1 MPGQHSAPHINNV
14 PRTIFIG
21 AELTT
26 RGRGVVRLVYGAVVY
41 LMGGWFIGGCLDF
54 VLQGII
60 FCQLSN
66 YMRWYPDDK
75 WHMKSLVA
83 GLALLT
89 TLKTIQAFVIVWFQ
103 NILFFTDVEGAL
115 NLNYAWWEYGNL
127 PMLATVGL
135 YVQAYYV
142 YRLYVLSA
150 GKIYVTVPICALLL
164 AAYVCAIAGLG
175 TRDKAPNAI
184 KWFKAHL
191 ALIFAGDF
199 LITALS
205 GFFLLKT
212 RQKSLLQ
219 RLISSLMRLA
229 IQAAAPAALT
239 TLVMEIAS
247 ELGPP
252 DLSPAPVAAINLA
265 LLMLYRRS
273 VYIALSFSLLMRLAP
288 DLRSSMMYTLN
299 SRNSIRMT
307 ASSGVNSSGGQPSRS
322 RKPVTDNH
330 ELGILSGIHV
340 HTAIETNHDPR
351 SITFHNDSKGVT
363 TIRDD
368 ESGSIGVASDH
379 KMGKHIV

>member
-1 MPGQHSAPHINNV
+1 MAHEIACSRSRPPDHAQKYPGFCNCLV
-14 PRTIFIG
+14 P
-21 AELTT
+21 
-26 RGRGVVRLVYGAVVY
+26 
-41 LMGGWFIGGCLDF
+41 
-54 VLQGII
+54 
-60 FCQLSN
+60 
-66 YMRWYPDDK
+66 K
-75 WHMKSLVA
+75 
-83 GLALLT
+83 
-89 TLKTIQAFVIVWFQ
+89 
-103 NILFFTDVEGAL
+103 ILFFTDVEGAL
-115 NLNYAWWEYGNL
+115 NLNYAWWEYSNL

-150 GKIYVTVPICALLL
+150 GKIYVTMPICALLL
-164 AAYVCAIAGLG
+164 AAYVCAIQAGLG

-191 ALIFAGDF
+191 ALIFAGDS

-212 RQKSLLQ
+212 RQKGLLHSR
-219 RLISSLMRLA
+219 RLISSLIRLA

-265 LLMLYRRS
+265 LLM
-273 VYIALSFSLLMRLAP
+273 SLPKIYAT
-288 DLRSSMMYTLN
+288 SMMYTLN
-299 SRNSIRMT
+299 SRNSIRMN

-340 HTAIETNHDPR
+340 HTAVETNHDPR
-351 SITFHNDSKGVT
+351 SITFHNDSKA
-363 TIRDD
+363 D

-379 KMGKHIV
+379 KMGDHIV